1 MPTIT
6 NDWAPVLKAEYA
18 KPYYRKLY
26 DFIHREYAT
35 QTIYPPSGDIFN
47 ALHLTPLSDVKVVII
62 GQDPYHEPGQ
72 AHGLCFSVQKG
83 VEIPPSLQNI
93 YKELHD
99 DIGFQIPDH
108 GCLTPWAK
116 QGVLLLNAV
125 LTVRAHA
132 AASHRGKGWEE
143 FTDAIIREVNKV
155 DHPVVFLLWGSFARS
170 KAAMLDNPK
179 HLVLEAPHPS
189 PLSAYRGFFGCR
201 HFSKAN
207 AFLTEHG
214 TEPVNWAL

>member
-62 GQDPYHEPGQ
+62 GQDPCHEPGQ